1 MHTISLEN
9 EQSTDT
15 LNPNGRACSPK
26 IRQSQTVTDEFCGLE
41 RTAKPYELLLLVK
54 RVGKAGG
61 FTTRMIHLLEYYLAF
76 TREIDWQEGQY
87 PIVYQTQTKTAMDLG
102 ISERQVQRLEKALAE
117 VGALAWQDSGN
128 YRRYG
133 QRCPETGEILY
144 ACGVNLAPL
153 AGIEANLRR
162 QLAEKQAVNGAW
174 HKTKCRISQARR
186 KIKAAVEQLS
196 ARADVDQL
204 KIESILG
211 DTRELSTQIRTHMSL
226 DALLDLLH
234 AHEKVLNSLL
244 AALKSVLLKRVK
256 NIKMSFRSAI
266 DVVYFK
272 YTNTSKF
279 LKRNTNKAPLVRFQG
294 AQSGLATKQA
304 RTSARMDRANEP
316 ERLKSRSAGIR
327 GVDTGTPQMT
337 IQQAV
342 GAASER
348 FLGCM
353 PVSAKP
359 ADWAQLVEA
368 AYRLGSELGISQ
380 RHWGE
385 ACAVMGRTGAAL
397 CVLVTD
403 RAAQRDCGR
412 VTKPAGYFYA
422 MVKRARTGELR
433 LHKSFSGSLN

>member
-226 DALLDLLH
+226 DALLRLLK
-234 AHEKVLNSLL
+234 AHEKALNALL
-244 AALKSVLLKRVK
+244 SALKSVLLKRVK
-256 NIKMSFRSAI
+256 NIKMSFKSAI

-272 YTNTSKF
+272 YTNTFKF
-279 LKRNTNKAPLVRFQG
+279 LKRNTNEAPLVRFQG
-294 AQSGLATKQA
+294 AQSGTATKQPG
-304 RTSARMDRANEP
+304 TSARMDNE
-316 ERLKSRSAGIR
+316 K
-327 GVDTGTPQMT
+327 TPQPGIGQIT
-337 IQQAV
+337 IQQAI
-342 GAASER
+342 GAASGR
-348 FLGCM
+348 FLDCM

-359 ADWAQLVEA
+359 ADWPQVVEA
-368 AYRLGSELGISQ
+368 ACRLGSELGISQ

>member
-1 MHTISLEN
+1 M
-9 EQSTDT
+9 
-15 LNPNGRACSPK
+15 A
-26 IRQSQTVTDEFCGLE
+26 DEWCGLE
-41 RTAKPYELLLLVK
+41 RTVKPYELLLLVK
-54 RVGKAGG
+54 RLGKAGG
-61 FTTRMIHLLEYYLAF
+61 FTPRMVHLLEYYIAF
-76 TREIDWQEGQY
+76 TREIDWREGQF

-102 ISERQVQRLEKALAE
+102 ISERQVQRLEKALCE

-133 QRCPETGEILY
+133 QRCPNSGEILY

-153 AGIEANLRR
+153 AGIEASLRR
-162 QLAEKQAVNGAW
+162 QLAEKMAATGAW
-174 HKTKCRISQARR
+174 HKTKCRISQSRR

-211 DTRELSTQIRTHMSL
+211 DTSQLSTQIRTHMSL
-226 DALLDLLH
+226 DALLNLLK
-234 AHEKVLNSLL
+234 AHEDALNALL
-244 AALKSVLLKRVK
+244 KELKSVLLKRVK

-279 LKRNTNKAPLVRFQG
+279 LKRNTNEAPLVRFQG
-294 AQSGLATKQA
+294 AQYGAVNKL
-304 RTSARMDRANEP
+304 RGIPARMDKTKIP
-316 ERLKSRSAGIR
+316 ETGI
-327 GVDTGTPQMT
+327 GQIT
-337 IQQAV
+337 IRQAV

-348 FLGCM
+348 FLTYLS
-353 PVSAKP
+353 VSPKQV
-359 ADWAQLVEA
+359 DWARVIEA

-403 RAAQRDCGR
+403 RAAQRDCSR
-412 VTKPAGYFYA
+412 VMQPAGYFYA
-422 MVKRARTGELR
+422 MVKRARMGELR
-433 LHKSFSGSLN
+433 LHKSFYGSLN